1 MPIFEL
7 PKFAHPDFTNIRV
20 NPKGAVKYNVDT
32 ILNGSP
38 RHLWVMGDTSIPVDL
53 MADRAQSHLTTTVAP
68 SLARTAY
75 GKGLNFNGTSNFLST
90 PGNFSFGGAGT
101 VVAFAQANTSPGAN
115 SCITGTGF
123 NDNRLCVQTG
133 GLLEYRVIGGGGN
146 SLTIPAG
153 IAAGRPSIL
162 AGGFDGTDIFV
173 YRNREIATLANA
185 NTPSIADNLII
196 GARADGAS
204 FFFDGDMYWWAY
216 FDVRLSL
223 GELISLDEDPYQLFE
238 QANVID
244 YFVPSAVAGG
254 RIMGSIAGSG
264 GLAGKGGM
272 AGAGGGLAA

>member
-1 MPIFEL
+1 MGSYL
-7 PKFAHPDFTNIRV
+7 SSKGTGFARYKARTKLSAR
-20 NPKGAVKYNVDT
+20 
-32 ILNGSP
+32 P
-38 RHLWVMGDTSIPVDL
+38 RHLFLMGSEEIPRDL
-53 MADRAQSHLTTTVAP
+53 MDRSAQGVLTSSAP
-68 SLARTAY
+68 PPIIAGTA
-75 GKGLNFNGTSNFLST
+75 GKALQFNGSTNFLTT

-101 VVAFAQANTSPGAN
+101 VVAFAQANTAPGAN
-115 SCITGTGF
+115 SCLTGTGF

-185 NTPSIADNLII
+185 NTPSVADNLII

-216 FDVRLSL
+216 FDVRLTM
-223 GELISLDEDPYQLFE
+223 GELISLDEDPYQLFQ

-254 RIMGSIAGSG
+254 RIMSSMAGSG